1 MAAPALEEGAPDRCS
16 NPDCRVAQDSRCIEG
31 FANKAECPQFG
42 KIQIVPVQDVQD
54 VADSDQAP
62 RPGVAMP
69 VSTTLTV
76 EEADD
81 VVKAKV
87 ARVIAITGPFDAG
100 KTSLIAG
107 LYDLFNL
114 GPVGSVA
121 FGQSYSLHAFE
132 EAAHDSRAASR
143 RESPETNR
151 TPRGEVRFYHFE
163 LFDSSTGAAPS
174 VLLGDRAGEEYL
186 ETRSNTDLAK
196 AFPELPRA
204 DVLTMLIDGQRLL
217 DAGQRHNVRA
227 EVRQTI
233 QAFVEAEVVRDTQ
246 CLAVVLTKLD
256 ALRKSEDGGNQAM
269 QDFATIVQRL
279 RLTFGAK
286 FAAIESFAVAAQPK
300 SDGAKQGEGL
310 GQLLAYWMVE
320 PRRYQPAQVA
330 VALPQTDRYFALL
343 PMSQAGGVQ

>member
-1 MAAPALEEGAPDRCS
+1 MADPALQESAPDRCA
-16 NPDCRVAQDSRCIEG
+16 NPDCRVAQDGRCVEG
-31 FANKAECPQFG
+31 FTNKAECPQFG
-42 KIQIVPVQDVQD
+42 KIQIVPVLD
-54 VADSDQAP
+54 AANNAPAP

-69 VSTTLTV
+69 ASTTLTV

-81 VVKAKV
+81 VVKAGE
-87 ARVIAITGPFDAG
+87 ARVIAITGPVDAG

-114 GPVGSVA
+114 GQVGSVA

-132 EAAHDSRAASR
+132 EAAHHSRAASR
-143 RESPETNR
+143 RGSPETNR
-151 TPRGEVRFYHFE
+151 TPRGEVRFYHLE
-163 LFDSSTGAAPS
+163 LSDGYTGAAPS

-204 DVLTMLIDGQRLL
+204 DVLTMLVDGQRLL
-217 DAGQRHNVRA
+217 DAGQRHNVRS

-233 QAFVEAEVVRDTQ
+233 QAFVEAEVVRGTQ

-269 QDFATIVQRL
+269 QDFVTLVQRL
-279 RLTFGAK
+279 RTAFGVN

-300 SDGAKQGEGL
+300 SDGATQGEGL
-310 GQLLAYWMVE
+310 ERLLAYWMTE
-320 PRRYQPAQVA
+320 PRRYQPEPIA
-330 VALPQTDRYFALL
+330 VPLPPTDRYFALL
-343 PMSQAGGVQ
+343 PMPQAGGAQ